1 MSVSNSASC
10 CAKLIFSS
18 LAVAMISASTHSTV
32 FFKYETI
39 LFSKFTIFFP
49 HTHLKFLVKLLTTFC
64 ILTIEVH
71 LKVVIKVQSRL
82 KVKGMYHTGSVP
94 TVSRCKTSG

>member
-1 MSVSNSASC
+1 MSVSNSVSC

-32 FFKYETI
+32 FLNTRPA
-39 LFSKFTIFFP
+39 LAAVLFFP